1 MIYAAFCGTGKSY
14 LCTNYPDKYK
24 ELECWEYR
32 NADFPNN
39 YITEILNSIEKC
51 EYLFDRFIDRNSPYD
66 FIGTIMKHWNI
77 WINELKEQKYC
88 KHIILEKGQY
98 LQDIL

>member
-1 MIYAAFCGTGKSY
+1 MRHFVALVKVIFA
-14 LCTNYPDKYK
+14 LII
-24 ELECWEYR
+24 R

-51 EYLFDRFIDRNSPYD
+51 EYLFIS
-66 FIGTIMKHWNI
+66 T
-77 WINELKEQKYC
+77 ELKEQKYC